1 MPVSY
6 EIGREVAD
14 KLFAAERAVDEA
26 ISAIAH
32 FQGMLP
38 DAGRRAGLS
47 FGYIQTP
54 MTHLATATADLV
66 RARESTTSVHRSL
79 EVIQRATGLGHL
91 AYGPFVDKPAQPP
104 QPSGHLE
111 VVTTAAA

>member
-1 MPVSY
+1 MPVSQD
-6 EIGREVAD
+6 IGREVAD

-47 FGYIQTP
+47 FGYIQAP
-54 MTHLATATADLV
+54 MAHLATANIDLI
-66 RARESTTSVHRSL
+66 RARESTSSAHKSL
-79 EVIQRATGLGHL
+79 EVIQRATGL
-91 AYGPFVDKPAQPP
+91 AAVSYGPFVDKPDPQP
-104 QPSGHLE
+104 QPSGRLE
-111 VVTTAAA
+111 VVKTQAA